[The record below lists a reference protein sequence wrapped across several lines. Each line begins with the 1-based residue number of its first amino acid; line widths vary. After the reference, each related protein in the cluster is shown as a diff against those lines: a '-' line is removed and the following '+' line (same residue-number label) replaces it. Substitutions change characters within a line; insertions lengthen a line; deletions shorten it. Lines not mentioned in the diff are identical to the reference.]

1 MRFLIYRASHKPIG
15 EIKLLDKVISNEDE
29 NEYGILEVNS
39 FEDLPKEDIIL
50 RYHVSTYHERMLDE
64 MGVSE
69 SYVDGTLILYDDYF
83 E

>member
-15 EIKLLDKVISNEDE
+15 EIKLLDKVISNEDDS
-29 NEYGILEVNS
+29 EYGVLEVNS
-39 FEDLPKEDIIL
+39 LEDLPKEDIIL
-50 RYHVSTYHERMLDE
+50 RYSISTYHEIMLDE